1 MTSLMTT
8 KETNTIVLG
17 VDPGTQITGYAVAAM
32 KANSLELI
40 TIGVLHLEKTEQS
53 DYEKFGT
60 LFEQLNN
67 IIQQFQPH
75 YFAIE
80 SPFYGKNIQTLLKL
94 GRVQGI
100 AMAAALQHKLPI
112 FEYAPRKIKQSV
124 TGNGNTTK
132 EQVAFVLQKLFGN
145 QFPTEKL
152 LLDATDALAVAVCHL
167 FQYQTEKTLNPK
179 TSSRKPKANSNW
191 ENFVK
196 ENPSRIT

>member
-1 MTSLMTT
+1 MTT

-100 AMAAALQHKLPI
+100 AMATALQHKLPI

>member
-100 AMAAALQHKLPI
+100 AMATALQHKLPI

>member
-32 KANSLELI
+32 KTNSLELV
-40 TIGVLHLEKTEQS
+40 TIGVLHLKKTEQS

-100 AMAAALQHKLPI
+100 AMATALQHKLPI

-167 FQYQTEKTLNPK
+167 FQYRTEKILNPK
-179 TSSRKPKANSNW
+179 SSSRKPKTNSNW